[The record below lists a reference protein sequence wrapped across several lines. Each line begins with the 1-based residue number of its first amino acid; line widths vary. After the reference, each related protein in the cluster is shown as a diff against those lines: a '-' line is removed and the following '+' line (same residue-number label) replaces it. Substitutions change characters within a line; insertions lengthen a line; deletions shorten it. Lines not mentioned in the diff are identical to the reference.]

1 MNAEIALASVLRSV
15 GDSIDELPT
24 GFVADVLFGVADG
37 LEASKH
43 TCHVHI
49 HSQGG
54 ADAEAPA
61 AAPQKTE
68 APAKAPVASAPT
80 APAPVEDA
88 AASDASNEDDEYE
101 YPTDGEIAVGDE
113 WKLKDG
119 LKHTDG
125 REVVWR
131 EVTEDLVGNEIANYT
146 KSVIRRRKVSAEFDY
161 PTEGVILAGDEW
173 KLKDGLR
180 HTDGRAVEW
189 REVGEDLIGKP
200 LANYTKSVLRRRK

>member
-15 GDSIDELPT
+15 SSSIEELPK
-24 GFVADVLFGVADG
+24 GFVADVLDGVADG
-37 LEASKH
+37 LEASQH
-43 TCHVHI
+43 TCHIHL

-54 ADAEAPA
+54 DVEEKVADAAEAPVA
-61 AAPQKTE
+61 
-68 APAKAPVASAPT
+68 ASAPT
-80 APAPVEDA
+80 AAPSAPTSPAPIAEDA
-88 AASDASNEDDEYE
+88 SQDDSDDEYD
-101 YPTDGEIAVGDE
+101 YPAEGAIADGDE

-125 REVVWR
+125 REVAWR
-131 EVTEDLVGNEIANYT
+131 DVTADLVGNEISNYT
-146 KSVIRRRKVSAEFDY
+146 KSIFRRRKVSVEFDY

-180 HTDGRAVEW
+180 HTDGRPVQW
-189 REVGEDLIGKP
+189 REVSEDLIGKP